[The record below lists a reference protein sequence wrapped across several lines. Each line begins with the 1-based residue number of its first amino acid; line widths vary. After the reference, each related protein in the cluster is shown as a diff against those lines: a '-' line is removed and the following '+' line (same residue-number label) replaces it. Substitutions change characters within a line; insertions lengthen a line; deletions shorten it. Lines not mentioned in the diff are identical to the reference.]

1 MNTTAINSYSAEI
14 LQNLGAISGNEDA
27 LARLSKYLRRLVKE
41 QENDPTLMTEEEFF
55 ARVDKGRQQIKDGL
69 GMEILPNESLSDF
82 LERVG

>member
-14 LQNLGAISGNEDA
+14 LQNLGALSGNEDA

>member
-55 ARVDKGRQQIKDGL
+55 ARVDKAR
-69 GMEILPNESLSDF
+69 ESLRQGKGKMMLPGETLSEF
-82 LERVG
+82 LKRVD